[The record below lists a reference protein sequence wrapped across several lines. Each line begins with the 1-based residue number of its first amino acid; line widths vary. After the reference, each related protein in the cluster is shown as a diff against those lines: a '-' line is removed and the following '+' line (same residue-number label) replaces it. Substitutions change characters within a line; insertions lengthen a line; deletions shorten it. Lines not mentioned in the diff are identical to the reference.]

1 MKSANI
7 ATSAPTRWK
16 QIDVASLEQAFP
28 KQSRTPAQF
37 PVYVDALKQK
47 AAELGYKPETINFAF
62 SEIHFIDRVVKSD
75 RNQPEKKITLD
86 VYLPRVV
93 TKGRIAEGA
102 KLYQANQQTLAQIS
116 NQYGACKLYC
126 CLMGIESGFGRV
138 QGKKMLSQHWPH

>member
-1 MKSANI
+1 MFKYSFIAVIVSTVLLSACADSHQKSAEKKPVTSEIANI
-7 ATSAPTRWK
+7 TTSAPARWK

-37 PVYVDALKQK
+37 PAYVDALKQK

-93 TKGRIAEGA
+93 TKGRIAE
-102 KLYQANQQTLAQIS
+102 I
-116 NQYGACKLYC
+116 
-126 CLMGIESGFGRV
+126 GRASCRERV
-138 QGKKMLSQHWPH
+138 